1 VETFQPLPRI
11 FSQSQPSEN
20 NGKNRHKTSGK
31 KLDTDRGFVLGF
43 SRFTRIQPV
52 SATGVSDVFTY
63 PAGGH
68 SMGTTLLLA
77 DDSITIQKVVGII
90 FANEDYELVVVDNGT
105 SALEKAREI
114 KPDVMLVDAL
124 MPGKSGYEVCEEVR
138 RDPVLKGIP
147 LLLLVGA
154 FEPFDEEKA
163 RMSGADD
170 HITKP
175 FESQSLIDK
184 VKALVI
190 LASSREPE
198 AFPVHEEIS
207 LSVAAEAPEKI
218 VPETFDVS
226 SAAST
231 TESPSETVD
240 SSAKLIDSFKGFVHL
255 GSDAAKPPEVAAAVS
270 SQPELEEPSV
280 MAEPEGVILL
290 SSVDI
295 VEATP
300 DDDPWGTFSEVVEEG
315 DEIYFG
321 EVLEESLEEQQGLSG
336 VVEEIEP
343 FALMDED
350 SPGGSFGSISLQDE
364 PAASDE
370 IGVSLEE
377 DFAFQDEIGL
387 GDADILAEEIPVLT
401 PSDSGSISLGDFSPV
416 HESVTLA
423 EPVIAERQEEQP
435 TELFGLSPD
444 YTDLPFAQEE
454 EYLPAAEAFP
464 EVEEE
469 LLPAASGAEGV
480 VTFTEEQLAAAIS
493 KISREIIE
501 KIAWEV
507 VPDLAEALI
516 KEEIRKIK
524 EGMGR

>member
-1 VETFQPLPRI
+1 
-11 FSQSQPSEN
+11 
-20 NGKNRHKTSGK
+20 
-31 KLDTDRGFVLGF
+31 
-43 SRFTRIQPV
+43 
-52 SATGVSDVFTY
+52 
-63 PAGGH
+63 
-68 SMGTTLLLA
+68 MGTTLLLA

-90 FANEDYELVVVDNGT
+90 FANEDYELVVVDNGN

-184 VKALVI
+184 VKALVV
-190 LASSREPE
+190 LASTREPE
-198 AFPVHEEIS
+198 VSPVHEEIS
-207 LSVAAEAPEKI
+207 LSAAAETPETI
-218 VPETFDVS
+218 VPETFEVPT
-226 SAAST
+226 APFQP
-231 TESPSETVD
+231 ESPAETVD
-240 SSAKLIDSFKGFVHL
+240 TSAKLFDSFKGFVHL
-255 GSDAAKPPEVAAAVS
+255 GSDAARPPAEAAAVS
-270 SQPELEEPSV
+270 SQPEIPEPSV
-280 MAEPEGVILL
+280 SAEPEGVILL

-295 VEATP
+295 VEATAE
-300 DDDPWGTFSEVVEEG
+300 DDPWGTFSEVVEDGE
-315 DEIYFG
+315 EIYFG
-321 EVLEESLEEQQGLSG
+321 EVLEESLEEQQEISPS
-336 VVEEIEP
+336 VEEIEP
-343 FALMDED
+343 FALMDEEL
-350 SPGGSFGSISLQDE
+350 PAGSFGSISLQDE
-364 PAASDE
+364 PV
-370 IGVSLEE
+370 VSEE
-377 DFAFQDEIGL
+377 TDVFPGENLAFQDETGVDEEE
-387 GDADILAEEIPVLT
+387 GPVEDIPALSL
-401 PSDSGSISLGDFSPV
+401 SDRGSISLGDFSPV
-416 HESVTLA
+416 HEPGTIA
-423 EPVIAERQEEQP
+423 EPVIEEPQEEQP
-435 TELFGLSPD
+435 KELFGFSPD

-464 EVEEE
+464 AVEEE
-469 LLPAASGAEGV
+469 PLPPAASEAAGV
-480 VTFTEEQLAAAIS
+480 ATLTEEQLAAAIS